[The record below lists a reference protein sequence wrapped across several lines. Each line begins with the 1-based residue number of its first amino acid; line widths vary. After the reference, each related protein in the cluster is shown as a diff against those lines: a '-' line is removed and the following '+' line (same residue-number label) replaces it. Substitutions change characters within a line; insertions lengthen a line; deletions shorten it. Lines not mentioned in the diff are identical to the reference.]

1 MNALSLGLGLFATHE
16 VWSRCAGTFSIISQ
30 SMTLNCFPRVR
41 IVHTSSKVK
50 GQIYIP
56 EINWVLLVIGIALIL
71 GFTLTQPTTSPVNTA
86 QLGNAFGA
94 CPPFA
99 SFVLSTGGIKKNIG
113 SLCFPLMLSISAV
126 AWLCCNKGCLGFS
139 LFHFTS
145 RTG

>member
-1 MNALSLGLGLFATHE
+1 
-16 VWSRCAGTFSIISQ
+16 
-30 SMTLNCFPRVR
+30 MTLNCFPRVR

-99 SFVLSTGGIKKNIG
+99 SFVLSTGGIKKTLG
-113 SLCFPLMLSISAV
+113 VSAFRLCSASLQSHGYV
-126 AWLCCNKGCLGFS
+126 VTKGALA
-139 LFHFTS
+139 FHSFTS
-145 RTG
+145 PQEQAEKI